1 MCYFLL
7 VHFEDVQN
15 FRVFFSFLV
24 LIIRIFVVYFR
35 HKQDGFLAVDE
46 QEVIE
51 GTAKGTYTMLNTNK
65 ILYIGKS

>member
-1 MCYFLL
+1 MTF
-7 VHFEDVQN
+7 
-15 FRVFFSFLV
+15 
-24 LIIRIFVVYFR
+24 IRLTMVYFR

-65 ILYIGKS
+65 ILYIGKE